1 MKNDIVDMIL
11 CICFGYLGIHKFYE
25 GNIKVGLVYLFTL
38 GLFGIGWI
46 IDIFVLAKKLVLK
59 YKNNDNFSINDNL
72 VISNVAKPIEYIK
85 KESSLGQKEHI
96 EKRKQEYIE
105 HLSSIKIL
113 HPKKSENPI
122 KKQLL
127 KDIPEITY
135 SQIRRNTPLQK
146 LENFISIDT
155 ETTGLSASSDEI
167 IEISAVKFVNSEPVE
182 CLTTLLKPKNE
193 ISERIT
199 NINHIT
205 NEMVI
210 DSPKIES
217 VIESFSDFIKGF
229 NIVGYNL
236 DFDLRFLFVNGLDFF
251 SEKRQFFDALDLSRK
266 LYKYKLDNFKLDT
279 VAEEME
285 LYRTQAHRATEDAFV
300 TGIIFRDLGKY
311 LITH

>member
-11 CICFGYLGIHKFYE
+11 CICFGCLGIHKFYE
-25 GNIKVGLVYLFTL
+25 GNTKVGLIYLFTL

-46 IDIFVLAKKLVLK
+46 IDIFVLGKKLVLK
-59 YKNNDNFSINDNL
+59 YKKNNNL
-72 VISNVAKPIEYIK
+72 VISYDPQPIEYIK
-85 KESSLGQKEHI
+85 NERLLEQKEHI

-105 HLSSIKIL
+105 CLSSIKIL
-113 HPKKSENPI
+113 HPKTSENPI
-122 KKQLL
+122 KKQIL
-127 KDIPEITY
+127 KDIPEINY
-135 SQIRRNTPLQK
+135 SQIMKNTPLQK

-167 IEISAVKFVNSEPVE
+167 IEISAVKFVNSEPIE

-205 NEMVI
+205 NEMVEN
-210 DSPKIES
+210 SPEIES

-251 SEKRQFFDALDLSRK
+251 SEKRHFFDALDLSRK
-266 LYKYKLDNFKLDT
+266 VYKDKLINFKLDT

>member
-25 GNIKVGLVYLFTL
+25 GNTKVGLIYLFTL

-46 IDIFVLAKKLVLK
+46 IDIFVLGKKLVLK
-59 YKNNDNFSINDNL
+59 YKKNNNL
-72 VISNVAKPIEYIK
+72 VISYDPQPIEYIK
-85 KESSLGQKEHI
+85 NERLLEQKEHI

-105 HLSSIKIL
+105 CLSSIKIL
-113 HPKKSENPI
+113 HPKTSENPI
-122 KKQLL
+122 KKQIL
-127 KDIPEITY
+127 KDIPEINY
-135 SQIRRNTPLQK
+135 SQIMKNTPLQK

-167 IEISAVKFVNSEPVE
+167 IEISAVKFVNSEPIE

-205 NEMVI
+205 NEMVEN
-210 DSPKIES
+210 SPEIES

-251 SEKRQFFDALDLSRK
+251 SEKRHFFDALDLSRK
-266 LYKYKLDNFKLDT
+266 VYKDKLINFKLDT
-279 VAEEME
+279 VVEEME